1 MKKILFATIAILVFS
16 STNMFSQ
23 SFKKVEKERFN
34 FLMDS
39 LNVEKSRL
47 INEKEQLLTDIDNLR
62 NVLAELEEKWTS
74 SRVTQLRKK
83 YGKKVAKRIASG
95 QVWKGMSD
103 KMLEDSWGKPDKIT
117 KNKEKWGVFT
127 QWYYGDI
134 TYFFKDG
141 IMTDWEEN
149 K

>member
-1 MKKILFATIAILVFS
+1 MKTFNIIFIIMISLICGSLLAQE
-16 STNMFSQ
+16 SQ
-23 SFKKVEKERFN
+23 KMDKERFN

-39 LNVEKSRL
+39 LSVEKNRL
-47 INEKEQLLTDIDNLR
+47 LKEKETLLVDIDSLR
-62 NVLAELEEKWTS
+62 NVITKLDEKWTS
-74 SRVTQLRKK
+74 GRVSQLRKK
-83 YGKKVAKRIASG
+83 YGKKVANRIAMG
-95 QVWKGMSD
+95 QVWRGMSD

-141 IMTDWEEN
+141 IMTDWEE
-149 K
+149 KK

>member
-1 MKKILFATIAILVFS
+1 MKVLNIILTVVISLLSSNLFAQELQKI
-16 STNMFSQ
+16 
-23 SFKKVEKERFN
+23 EKERFN

-39 LNVEKSRL
+39 LTVEKNNL
-47 INEKEQLLTDIDNLR
+47 LQEKENLLVEIDSLR
-62 NVLAELEEKWTS
+62 NVIAKLDEKWTS
-74 SRVTQLRKK
+74 GRVSQLRKK
-83 YGKKVAKRIASG
+83 YGKKVAKRIAMG
-95 QVWKGMSD
+95 QVWKGMSE

-141 IMTDWEEN
+141 IVTDWEE
-149 K
+149 KK

>member
-1 MKKILFATIAILVFS
+1 MKVLNITLMVVISLLSSNLSAQELQKI
-16 STNMFSQ
+16 
-23 SFKKVEKERFN
+23 EKERFN

-39 LNVEKSRL
+39 LTVEKNNL
-47 INEKEQLLTDIDNLR
+47 LQEKENLLVEIDSLR
-62 NVLAELEEKWTS
+62 NVIAKLDEKWTS
-74 SRVTQLRKK
+74 GRVSQLRKK
-83 YGKKVAKRIASG
+83 YGKKVAKRIAMG

-117 KNKEKWGVFT
+117 KNKEKWGVFS

-141 IMTDWEEN
+141 IMTDWEE
-149 K
+149 KK